1 MALKSV
7 TGIDITYDNKVAGNL
22 IDPYEWNN
30 NFQKIET
37 NINEN
42 IENLNKNFTLLAG
55 EDGAAEIGIED
66 YVGNTE
72 VASTVGAQILL
83 IASKVVNMYSK
94 TQIDSMI
101 NAGKSNTVSSI
112 SYNGNDGT
120 FTITMADGTTSS
132 IDTNIEKIPVS
143 VELEEDEVSGK
154 VYLKITNYDGSS
166 SKADVT
172 SLLNVYTVSDT
183 TTIDMT
189 LLEGEIS
196 AAIKKGSITSEHLS
210 SGVIETFEAY
220 KTACSSY
227 AVSAQ
232 GSADAAA
239 ESASASAKNASDA
252 DKDAKAAAASAGS
265 ASSSAVSAESAAS
278 AAGLSKDAAEDSAKA
293 SESWAV
299 GGTGTRT
306 GEDTNNAKYWA
317 QQSKSAASGE
327 YVPIAGG
334 TMTGELI
341 LSGSPASAKGA
352 ATKEYVDKHGGVLIR
367 TTSSSYTLSDME
379 KFASTESALYIAD
392 PDWNCYYA
400 VIDRPYN
407 YDDGNAVFMFR
418 VLDSTYAAIR
428 NYKYTIDES
437 GSGEWSCE
445 SVSLAPKNSPVLTGI
460 PQAPALTNSS
470 PDTQIA
476 VKGYVDPA
484 ILVWNE
490 EYTESELDKIVALN
504 KRIFVKVTSAVMH
517 PVVRT
522 DKSDGVFTFHCY
534 MSQGYWGIFEYNFQ
548 SNTWTVSNVELA
560 SVDSPTF
567 TGTPKAPTA
576 AAGTNTTQIA
586 TTAFV
591 KYAVDDAKVFWMV
604 YGNSG
609 FNWPTLVETINSNR
623 LIGVIDEDGT
633 KSVGSCLYKTGTVSN
648 TITISTPKKIYKVSM
663 NKTTAEITWSSEN
676 APTTI
681 YDNNS
686 NAIKVWTG
694 TQTEYEAIT
703 TKNANTLYLVKE

>member
-1 MALKSV
+1 MALKNV

-55 EDGAAEIGIED
+55 DDGAAEIGIED
-66 YVGNTE
+66 YVGSTE

-83 IASKVVNMYSK
+83 IASKIVNMYSK

-112 SYNGNDGT
+112 SYDSDDGT
-120 FTITMADGTTSS
+120 FTITKADGTTSS

-154 VYLKITNYDGSS
+154 VYLKITTYDGSS

-189 LLEGEIS
+189 ILEGEIS
-196 AAIKKGSITSEHLS
+196 AAIKKGSITSDYLS

-445 SVSLAPKNSPVLTGI
+445 SVSLTPKNSPVLTGV

-484 ILVWNE
+484 ILE
-490 EYTESELDKIVALN
+490 YDTPYTEEELNKIIALN
-504 KRIFVKVTSAVMH
+504 KRIFILVSSRQFPVLTVNIAVG
-517 PVVRT
+517 
-522 DKSDGVFTFHCY
+522 KYIFYCY
-534 MSQGYWGIFEYNFQ
+534 GQQNYGNVFEYNTQ
-548 SNTWTVSNVELA
+548 NNTWTLSNIELA
-560 SVDSPTF
+560 EIDSPTF

-604 YGNSG
+604 YGYPD
-609 FNWPTLVETINSNR
+609 FNWPTLVETIGSYR
-623 LIGVIDEDGT
+623 LTGVLDEDGT
-633 KSVGSCLYKTGTVSN
+633 KSVGSCLYKTGTVYD
-648 TITISTPKKIYKVSM
+648 TVTISTPKKTYKISF
-663 NKTTAEITWSSEN
+663 NKTTGEITWSSEN